1 MIDNYSVE
9 KRTLPLIPI
18 RGIGIFPDTVI
29 HFDIGREKS
38 INALE
43 EAMLEDSD
51 IFLTVQKEADID
63 SPKEDDFY
71 EVGVISKIKQMI
83 KMPGDNIR
91 VLVEGINRAKISS
104 INQEEPYFEV
114 NLDEYIYNYT
124 LNISD
129 KLEAMVRL
137 TLENFEEYSYVYT
150 KIAPDALLSLKEIKN
165 PDKLADVVASYIYLK
180 PEQKQSLL
188 ELFDPY
194 ERLETINAF
203 LTKEIKVLEI
213 ENEISELVKKQ
224 VSEFQ
229 KDYYLKEQL
238 RAIQKELG
246 EDESTEFEVDEY
258 LKKISAAHMPKE
270 VKEKAE
276 KEISKLLKISS
287 SSPDAGVIRTYVDWL
302 IDLPWDKKTKDN
314 TDLKKAREI
323 LSQDHYGL
331 EEVKDRILEY
341 LAVKN
346 INKNMKGPILC
357 FVGPPGVGK
366 TSIAKS
372 IARAMN
378 RKYVRISLGGV
389 RDEAEIR
396 GHRRT
401 YIGAIPGRII
411 SSIAKVKVN
420 NPVFL
425 LDEIDK
431 LSGDYKGDPAS
442 ALLEALD
449 PEQNNTFTDH
459 YIEAPFN
466 LENVMF
472 ITTANSTSTIPEPL
486 LDRMEVIEI
495 SGYTDNEKR
504 NIAEKYL
511 VKKQVNEHGLK
522 EEQIKISENAITE
535 IIERYTRESGVRNL
549 ERNIGTLVRKTAVQ
563 IVENNKKSVTINSSN
578 LKNYLGIPKY
588 DYDLAYEEDQIGVV
602 TGLAWTQVGGETLFI
617 EVNTMKGDGKL
628 QLTGQLGDVMKESAM
643 AALSYIKANAEKFN
657 IDYTLF
663 KETDIHIHVPEG
675 AIPKDGPSA
684 GITMATAVISALTKR
699 AVRKD
704 VAMTGEIT
712 ITGRVLPIG
721 GLKEKLLAAKRAGIK
736 KVVLSTKNK
745 PDVSKIDPK
754 IIRSIEIAYAD
765 RIEDVVK
772 HALRSEQWKV
782 WKDLNLWFKSW
793 INKRKAKLW

>member
-1 MIDNYSVE
+1 MIENYRIE
-9 KRTLPLIPI
+9 NRTLPLIPI
-18 RGIGIFPDTVI
+18 RGIGIFPNTVI

-43 EAMLEDSD
+43 EAMLDDSD
-51 IFLTVQKEADID
+51 IFLTVQKEADVD
-63 SPKEDDFY
+63 TPKEDDFY
-71 EVGVISKIKQMI
+71 EVGVICKIKQMI

-104 INQEEPYFEV
+104 ITQEEPYFEV
-114 NLDEYIYNYT
+114 VLEEYVYDYEIPF
-124 LNISD
+124 SD

-137 TLENFEEYSYVYT
+137 TLENFEEYSTIYA
-150 KIAPDALLSLKEIKN
+150 KIAPDAVISLKEIKN

-180 PEQKQSLL
+180 HEQKQSLL
-188 ELFDPY
+188 EIFDPF
-194 ERLETINAF
+194 ERLEAINAI
-203 LTKEIKVLEI
+203 LSKEIKVLEI
-213 ENEISELVKKQ
+213 ENELGEIVRKQ

-258 LKKISAAHMPKE
+258 MKKISAAKMPKE

-276 KEISKLLKISS
+276 KEINKLLKISP

-302 IDLPWDKKTKDN
+302 VDLPWDKKTKDN
-314 TDLKKAREI
+314 TDLKKARAI
-323 LSQDHYGL
+323 LSEDHYGL
-331 EEVKDRILEY
+331 EDVKERIIEY

-346 INKNMKGPILC
+346 INKDMKGPILC

-396 GHRRT
+396 GHRRI

-449 PEQNNTFTDH
+449 PEQNKTFTDH
-459 YIEAPFN
+459 YIEAPFS

-495 SGYTDNEKR
+495 SGYTDGEKR

-511 VKKQVNEHGLK
+511 VKKQIKEHGLK
-522 EEQIKISENAITE
+522 ENQVNISQNVVTE
-535 IIERYTRESGVRNL
+535 IIEKYTRESGVRNL
-549 ERNIGTLVRKTAVQ
+549 ERNIGTLVRKAAVQ
-563 IVENNKKSVTINSSN
+563 IVENKKKSVTINLNS
-578 LKNYLGIPKY
+578 LKGYLGIPKY
-588 DYDLAYEEDQIGVV
+588 DYDLAFEEDQVGVV
-602 TGLAWTQVGGETLFI
+602 TGLAWTRVGGGTLCI

-628 QLTGQLGDVMKESAM
+628 QLTGKLGDVMKESAM
-643 AALSYIKANAEKFN
+643 AALSYIKANADKFD
-657 IDYTLF
+657 IEYGKF

-684 GITMATAVISALTKR
+684 GITMATAILSAMTGR
-699 AVRKD
+699 PARKE

-736 KVVLSTKNK
+736 KVVLSTRNK

-772 HALRSEQWKV
+772 EAL
-782 WKDLNLWFKSW
+782 
-793 INKRKAKLW
+793 I

>member
-1 MIDNYSVE
+1 MIENYRIE
-9 KRTLPLIPI
+9 NRTLPLIPI
-18 RGIGIFPDTVI
+18 RGIGIFPNTVI

-51 IFLTVQKEADID
+51 IFLTVQKEADVD
-63 SPKEDDFY
+63 TPKEDDFY
-71 EVGVISKIKQMI
+71 EVGVICKIKQMI

-104 INQEEPYFEV
+104 ITQEEPYFEV
-114 NLDEYIYNYT
+114 VLEEYVYDYEIPF
-124 LNISD
+124 SD

-137 TLENFEEYSYVYT
+137 TLENFEEYSTIYA
-150 KIAPDALLSLKEIKN
+150 KIAPDAVMSLKEIKN

-180 PEQKQSLL
+180 HEQKQSLL
-188 ELFDPY
+188 ELFDPF
-194 ERLETINAF
+194 ERLEAINAI
-203 LTKEIKVLEI
+203 LSKEIKVLEI
-213 ENEISELVKKQ
+213 ENELGEIVRKQ

-258 LKKISAAHMPKE
+258 MKKISAAKMPKE

-276 KEISKLLKISS
+276 KEINKLLKISL

-302 IDLPWDKKTKDN
+302 VDLPWDKKTKDN
-314 TDLKKAREI
+314 TDLKKARAI
-323 LSQDHYGL
+323 LSEDHYGL
-331 EEVKDRILEY
+331 EDVKERIIEY

-346 INKNMKGPILC
+346 INKDMKGPILC

-449 PEQNNTFTDH
+449 PEQNKTFTDH
-459 YIEAPFN
+459 YIEAPFS

-495 SGYTDNEKR
+495 SGYTDGEKR

-511 VKKQVNEHGLK
+511 VKKQIKEHGLK
-522 EEQIKISENAITE
+522 ENQVNISQNVVTE
-535 IIERYTRESGVRNL
+535 IIEKYTRESGVRNL
-549 ERNIGTLVRKTAVQ
+549 ERNIGTLVRKAAVQ
-563 IVENNKKSVTINSSN
+563 IVENKKKSVTINLNS
-578 LKNYLGIPKY
+578 LKGYLGIPKY
-588 DYDLAYEEDQIGVV
+588 DYDLAFEEDQVGVV
-602 TGLAWTQVGGETLFI
+602 TGLAWTRVGGETLFI

-628 QLTGQLGDVMKESAM
+628 QLTGKLGDVMKESAM
-643 AALSYIKANAEKFN
+643 AALSYIKANADKFD
-657 IDYTLF
+657 IEYSKF

-684 GITMATAVISALTKR
+684 GITMATAILSAMTGR
-699 AVRKD
+699 PARKE

-736 KVVLSTKNK
+736 KVVLSTRNK

-772 HALRSEQWKV
+772 EAL
-782 WKDLNLWFKSW
+782 
-793 INKRKAKLW
+793 I

>member
-1 MIDNYSVE
+1 MIENYSVE
-9 KRTLPLIPI
+9 NKTLPLIPI

-38 INALE
+38 VNALE

-63 SPKEDDFY
+63 SPNEQDFY
-71 EVGVISKIKQMI
+71 EVGVICKIKQMI

-91 VLVEGINRAKISS
+91 VLVEGINRARISS
-104 INQEEPYFEV
+104 ITQQDPYFQVILE
-114 NLDEYIYNYT
+114 EYIYNYSLPLT
-124 LNISD
+124 D
-129 KLEAMVRL
+129 DLEAMVRL
-137 TLENFEEYSYVYT
+137 TLENFEEYSLIYT
-150 KIAPDALLSLKEIKN
+150 KIAPDALASLKDIKN

-180 PEQKQSLL
+180 QEQKQVLL
-188 ELFDPY
+188 ETFDPY
-194 ERLETINAF
+194 ERLEAINA
-203 LTKEIKVLEI
+203 LISKEIKVLEI
-213 ENEISELVKKQ
+213 ENEISEMVKKQ
-224 VSEFQ
+224 VGEFQ

-246 EDESTEFEVDEY
+246 EDEGAEFEVEEY
-258 LKKISAAHMPKE
+258 MNKISKSGMPKE

-276 KEISKLLKISS
+276 KEVKKLLKISS
-287 SSPDAGVIRTYVDWL
+287 SSPDAGVIRTYADWL
-302 IDLPWDKKTKDN
+302 IDLPWNKKTKDN
-314 TDLKKAREI
+314 TDLKKARAI
-323 LSQDHYGL
+323 LSEDHYGL
-331 EEVKDRILEY
+331 EDVKERILEY

-411 SSIAKVKVN
+411 SSIAKAKVN

-449 PEQNNTFTDH
+449 PEQNKTFTDH
-459 YIEAPFN
+459 YIEAPFS

-472 ITTANSTSTIPEPL
+472 ITTANTTSTIPEPL

-495 SGYTDNEKR
+495 SGYTDVEKR

-511 VKKQVNEHGLK
+511 IKKQISEHGLK
-522 EEQIKISENAITE
+522 EKQVKISENAVKE

-549 ERNIGTLVRKTAVQ
+549 ERNIGALVRKAAVQ
-563 IVENNKKSVTINSSN
+563 IVEKKKKSVVIDSRT

-588 DYDLAYEEDQIGVV
+588 DYEMAYEEDQVGVV
-602 TGLAWTQVGGETLFI
+602 TGLAWTRVGGETLFI
-617 EVNTMKGDGKL
+617 EVNTMKGEGKL
-628 QLTGQLGDVMKESAM
+628 QLTGKLGDVMKESAM
-643 AALSYIKANAEKFN
+643 AALSYIKANADKFG
-657 IDYTLF
+657 IDYTVF

-699 AVRKD
+699 TVRKD

-736 KVVLSTKNK
+736 KIVLSTRNK
-745 PDVSKIDPK
+745 PDVSKIDTK
-754 IIRSIEIAYAD
+754 ITRSLEIVYVD
-765 RIEDVVK
+765 RIEDVIR
-772 HALRSEQWKV
+772 HALRTE
-782 WKDLNLWFKSW
+782 
-793 INKRKAKLW
+793 

>member
-1 MIDNYSVE
+1 MIDNYSIE

-71 EVGVISKIKQMI
+71 EVGVICKIKQMI

-91 VLVEGINRAKISS
+91 VLVEGITRAKISS
-104 INQEEPYFEV
+104 IKQEDPYFEV
-114 NLDEYIYNYT
+114 NLDEYIYNDVMD
-124 LNISD
+124 LSD
-129 KLEAMVRL
+129 ELEAMVRL
-137 TLENFEEYSYVYT
+137 TLDNFEEYSYVYT
-150 KIAPDALLSLKEIKN
+150 KIAPDAIISLKEIKN
-165 PDKLADVVASYIYLK
+165 PDKLADVVSSYIYLK
-180 PEQKQSLL
+180 PEQKQNLL
-188 ELFDPY
+188 EIFDPY
-194 ERLETINAF
+194 ARLETINTF

-213 ENEISELVKKQ
+213 ENEISDIVKKQ

-258 LKKISAAHMPKE
+258 LKRISAAHMPKE
-270 VKEKAE
+270 VREKAE
-276 KEISKLLKISS
+276 KEINKLLKISS

-331 EEVKDRILEY
+331 EEVKERILEY

-431 LSGDYKGDPAS
+431 LAGDYKGDPAS

-486 LDRMEVIEI
+486 LDRMEVIEL

-511 VKKQVNEHGLK
+511 VIKQIKEHGLK
-522 EEQIKISENAITE
+522 ENQIKISENAITE

-549 ERNIGTLVRKTAVQ
+549 ERNIGKLVRKTAVQ
-563 IVENNKKSVTINSSN
+563 IVENNKKSISINSSN

-588 DYDLAYEEDQIGVV
+588 DYDLAYEEDQVGVV

-628 QLTGQLGDVMKESAM
+628 QLTGKLGDVMKESAM
-643 AALSYIKANAEKFN
+643 AAISYIKANAEKFN
-657 IDYTLF
+657 IDYNLF

-754 IIRSIEIAYAD
+754 IIRSIEIVFAD

-772 HALRSEQWKV
+772 HAIRGQ
-782 WKDLNLWFKSW
+782 
-793 INKRKAKLW
+793 

>member
-1 MIDNYSVE
+1 MIKNYKIE
-9 KRTLPLIPI
+9 RRNLPLIPI
-18 RGIGIFPDTVI
+18 RGIGIFPNTVI

-51 IFLTVQKEADID
+51 IFLTVQKVADME

-71 EVGVISKIKQMI
+71 EVGVICKIKQMI

-91 VLVEGINRAKISS
+91 VLVEGINRAKIVSVT
-104 INQEEPYFEV
+104 QDDPYFEV
-114 NLDEYIYNYT
+114 ALDEYIYDDSLPIDDN
-124 LNISD
+124 
-129 KLEAMVRL
+129 LEAMVRL
-137 TLENFEEYSYVYT
+137 TLNNFEEYALIYA
-150 KIAPDALLSLKEIKN
+150 KIAPDAVISLKEIKN

-180 PEQKQSLL
+180 TNQKQALL
-188 ELFDPY
+188 EIFDPY
-194 ERLETINAF
+194 KRLESINKMLA
-203 LTKEIKVLEI
+203 KEIKVLQI
-213 ENEISELVKKQ
+213 ENEINELVKKQ

-229 KDYYLKEQL
+229 KDYYLKEQM

-246 EDESTEFEVDEY
+246 EDEGTDYEVEEY
-258 LKKISAAHMPKE
+258 LQKISKANMPKD

-276 KEISKLLKISS
+276 KEINRLLKISP

-302 IDLPWDKKTKDN
+302 LDLPWNKKTKDN
-314 TDLKKAREI
+314 TDLSRARKI
-323 LSQDHYGL
+323 LAEDHYGL
-331 EEVKDRILEY
+331 EEVKERILEY

-346 INKNMKGPILC
+346 IKKDMKGPILC

-372 IARAMN
+372 IARAMD

-431 LSGDYKGDPAS
+431 LNSDFKGDPAS

-459 YIEAPFN
+459 YIEAPFS
-466 LENVMF
+466 LQNVMF
-472 ITTANSTSTIPEPL
+472 ITTANTTSTIPGPL

-495 SGYTDNEKR
+495 SGYTDIEKR

-511 VKKQVNEHGLK
+511 IKKQLSEHGLK
-522 EEQIKISENAITE
+522 ENQVKISTNAINE

-549 ERNIGTLVRKTAVQ
+549 ERNIGKLIRKAAVQ
-563 IVENNKKSVTINSSN
+563 IVEKNKSTVSINNLNIKK
-578 LKNYLGIPKY
+578 YLGIPKY
-588 DYDLAYEEDQIGVV
+588 DYDIAYEEDQVGVV
-602 TGLAWTQVGGETLFI
+602 TGLAWTQVGGETLFV

-643 AALSYIKANAEKFN
+643 AALSYIKANAENFD
-657 IDYTLF
+657 IDNKIF
-663 KETDIHIHVPEG
+663 KETDIHVHVPEG

-684 GITMATAVISALTKR
+684 GITMATAIISALTKKP
-699 AVRKD
+699 VRKD

-736 KVVLSTKNK
+736 KVLLCSKNK
-745 PDVSKIDPK
+745 ADVSKIDPK
-754 IIRSIEIAYAD
+754 IIRSMEIVYAD
-765 RIEDVVK
+765 KIDDVVK
-772 HALRSEQWKV
+772 EALR
-782 WKDLNLWFKSW
+782 
-793 INKRKAKLW
+793 

>member
-1 MIDNYSVE
+1 MIENYRIES
-9 KRTLPLIPI
+9 RTLPLIPI
-18 RGIGIFPDTVI
+18 RGIGIFPNTVI
-29 HFDIGREKS
+29 HFDIGRERS

-51 IFLTVQKEADID
+51 IFLTVQKEADVD
-63 SPKEDDFY
+63 TPKEDDFY
-71 EVGVISKIKQMI
+71 EVGVICKIKQMI

-91 VLVEGINRAKISS
+91 VLVEGINRAKIAS
-104 INQEEPYFEV
+104 ITQEEPYFEV
-114 NLDEYIYNYT
+114 VLEEYVYDYEVPF
-124 LNISD
+124 SD

-137 TLENFEEYSYVYT
+137 TLENFEEYSTIYA
-150 KIAPDALLSLKEIKN
+150 KIAPDAVMSLKEIKN

-180 PEQKQSLL
+180 HEQKQSLL
-188 ELFDPY
+188 EIFDPF
-194 ERLETINAF
+194 ERLEAINAI
-203 LTKEIKVLEI
+203 LSKEIKVLEI
-213 ENEISELVKKQ
+213 ENELGEIVRKQ

-258 LKKISAAHMPKE
+258 MKKISAAKMPKE

-276 KEISKLLKISS
+276 KEINKLLKISP

-314 TDLKKAREI
+314 TDLKKARAI
-323 LSQDHYGL
+323 LSEDHYGL
-331 EEVKDRILEY
+331 EDVKERIIEY

-346 INKNMKGPILC
+346 INKDMKGPILC

-449 PEQNNTFTDH
+449 PEQNKTFTDH
-459 YIEAPFN
+459 YIEAPFS

-495 SGYTDNEKR
+495 SGYTDGEKR

-511 VKKQVNEHGLK
+511 VKKQIKEHGLK
-522 EEQIKISENAITE
+522 ENQVNISQNVVTE
-535 IIERYTRESGVRNL
+535 IIEKYTRESGVRNL
-549 ERNIGTLVRKTAVQ
+549 ERNIGTLVRKAAVQ
-563 IVENNKKSVTINSSN
+563 IVENKKKSVTINLNS
-578 LKNYLGIPKY
+578 LKGYLGIPKY
-588 DYDLAYEEDQIGVV
+588 DYDLAFEEDQVGVV
-602 TGLAWTQVGGETLFI
+602 TGLAWTRVGGETLFI

-628 QLTGQLGDVMKESAM
+628 QLTGKLGDVMKESAM
-643 AALSYIKANAEKFN
+643 AALSYIKANADKFD
-657 IDYTLF
+657 IEYGKF
-663 KETDIHIHVPEG
+663 KDTDIHIHVPEG

-684 GITMATAVISALTKR
+684 GITMATAILSAMTGR
-699 AVRKD
+699 PARKE

-736 KVVLSTKNK
+736 KVVLSTRNK

-772 HALRSEQWKV
+772 EAL
-782 WKDLNLWFKSW
+782 
-793 INKRKAKLW
+793 I

>member
-1 MIDNYSVE
+1 MIENYKIE

-18 RGIGIFPDTVI
+18 RGIGIFPNTVI

-38 INALE
+38 VNALE

-51 IFLTVQKEADID
+51 IFLTIQKIADLD
-63 SPKEDDFY
+63 TPKEDDFY
-71 EVGVISKIKQMI
+71 DTGVICKIKQMI

-91 VLVEGINRAKISS
+91 VLVEGINRAKITS
-104 INQEEPYFEV
+104 IVKDDPYFEV
-114 NLDEYIYNYT
+114 MLDEYIYDYK
-124 LNISD
+124 LPLSD

-137 TLENFEEYSYVYT
+137 TLNNFEEYSSIYA
-150 KIAPDALLSLKEIKN
+150 KISTDAVISLKEIKN

-180 PEQKQSLL
+180 ADEKQSLL
-188 ELFDPY
+188 EIFDPY
-194 ERLETINAF
+194 ERLESINKMVA
-203 LTKEIKVLEI
+203 KEIKVLQI
-213 ENEISELVKKQ
+213 ENEINELVKKQ

-229 KDYYLKEQL
+229 KDYYLKEQM

-246 EDESTEFEVDEY
+246 EDEGMDFEVDEY
-258 LKKISAAHMPKE
+258 MQKISEAHMPKE

-276 KEISKLLKISS
+276 KEINKLLKISS

-302 IDLPWDKKTKDN
+302 LDLPWDKKTKDN

-323 LSQDHYGL
+323 LAEDHYGL
-331 EEVKDRILEY
+331 EEVKERILEY
-341 LAVKN
+341 LAVKH
-346 INKNMKGPILC
+346 INKNLKGPILC

-366 TSIAKS
+366 TSVAKS

-411 SSIAKVKVN
+411 SSITKTKVN

-431 LSGDYKGDPAS
+431 LNSDFKGDPAS

-459 YIEAPFN
+459 YIEAPFS

-472 ITTANSTSTIPEPL
+472 ITTANTTATIPDPL

-495 SGYTDNEKR
+495 SGYTEIEKLR
-504 NIAEKYL
+504 IAEKYL
-511 VKKQVNEHGLK
+511 VKKQLSEHGLK
-522 EEQIKISENAITE
+522 SSQVKISENAINE
-535 IIERYTRESGVRNL
+535 IIRKYTRESGVRNL
-549 ERNIGTLVRKTAVQ
+549 ERNIGKLIRKAAVL
-563 IVENNKKSVTINSSN
+563 IVEKKKKTVTINSQN
-578 LKNYLGIPKY
+578 IKKYLGVPKY
-588 DYDLAYEEDQIGVV
+588 DYDLAYEEDQVGVV
-602 TGLAWTQVGGETLFI
+602 TGLAWTQAGGEILFI
-617 EVNTMKGDGKL
+617 EVNTMKGEGKL

-657 IDYTLF
+657 IDNTIF
-663 KETDIHIHVPEG
+663 KETDIHVHVPEG

-684 GITMATAVISALTKR
+684 GITIATAIISALTKKP
-699 AVRKD
+699 VKKD

-721 GLKEKLLAAKRAGIK
+721 GVKEKLLAAKRAGIK
-736 KVVLSTKNK
+736 KVVLCTKNK

-754 IIRSIEIAYAD
+754 IIRTMEIVYTD
-765 RIEDVVK
+765 KIEDVIK
-772 HALRSEQWKV
+772 EA
-782 WKDLNLWFKSW
+782 
-793 INKRKAKLW
+793 I

>member
-1 MIDNYSVE
+1 MIENYSVE
-9 KRTLPLIPI
+9 NKTLPLIPI

-38 INALE
+38 VNALE

-63 SPKEDDFY
+63 SPNEQDFY
-71 EVGVISKIKQMI
+71 EVGVICKIKQMI

-91 VLVEGINRAKISS
+91 VLVEGINRARISS
-104 INQEEPYFEV
+104 ITQQDPYFEV
-114 NLDEYIYNYT
+114 ILEEYIYNYALPLT
-124 LNISD
+124 D
-129 KLEAMVRL
+129 DLEAMVRL
-137 TLENFEEYSYVYT
+137 TLENFEEYSLIYT
-150 KIAPDALLSLKEIKN
+150 KIAPDALASLKEIKN

-180 PEQKQSLL
+180 QEQKQVLL
-188 ELFDPY
+188 ETFDPY
-194 ERLETINAF
+194 ERLEAINA
-203 LTKEIKVLEI
+203 LISKEIKVLEI
-213 ENEISELVKKQ
+213 ENEISEMVKKQ
-224 VSEFQ
+224 VGEFQ

-246 EDESTEFEVDEY
+246 EDEGAEFEVEEY
-258 LKKISAAHMPKE
+258 MNKISKSGMPKE

-276 KEISKLLKISS
+276 KEVKKLLKISS
-287 SSPDAGVIRTYVDWL
+287 SSPDAGVIRTYADWL
-302 IDLPWDKKTKDN
+302 IDLPWNKKTKDN
-314 TDLKKAREI
+314 TDLKKARAI
-323 LSQDHYGL
+323 LSEDHYGL
-331 EEVKDRILEY
+331 EDVKERILEY

-449 PEQNNTFTDH
+449 PEQNKTFTDH
-459 YIEAPFN
+459 YIEAPFS

-472 ITTANSTSTIPEPL
+472 ITTANTTSTIPEPL

-495 SGYTDNEKR
+495 SGYTDVEKR

-511 VKKQVNEHGLK
+511 IKKQISEHGLK
-522 EEQIKISENAITE
+522 EKQVKISENAVKE

-549 ERNIGTLVRKTAVQ
+549 ERNIGALVRKAAVQ
-563 IVENNKKSVTINSSN
+563 IVEKKKKSVVIDSRT

-588 DYDLAYEEDQIGVV
+588 DYEMAYEEDQVGVV
-602 TGLAWTQVGGETLFI
+602 TGLAWTRVGGETLFI
-617 EVNTMKGDGKL
+617 EVNTMKGEGKL
-628 QLTGQLGDVMKESAM
+628 QLTGKLGDVMKESAM
-643 AALSYIKANAEKFN
+643 AALSYIKANADKFG
-657 IDYTLF
+657 IDYTVF

-699 AVRKD
+699 TVRKD

-736 KVVLSTKNK
+736 KVVLSTRNK
-745 PDVSKIDPK
+745 PDVSKIDAK
-754 IIRSIEIAYAD
+754 IIRTLEIVYVD
-765 RIEDVVK
+765 RIEDVIR
-772 HALRSEQWKV
+772 HALRTE
-782 WKDLNLWFKSW
+782 
-793 INKRKAKLW
+793 

>member
-1 MIDNYSVE
+1 MIENYNVE
-9 KRTLPLIPI
+9 KRILPLIPI

-51 IFLTVQKEADID
+51 IFLTVQKEASMD
-63 SPKEDDFY
+63 SPREDDFY
-71 EVGVISKIKQMI
+71 EVGVICRIKQMI

-91 VLVEGINRAKISS
+91 VLVEGISRAKIISLS
-104 INQEEPYFEV
+104 QAEPYFKV
-114 NLDEYIYNYT
+114 ILDEYVYD
-124 LNISD
+124 LDLPLSD
-129 KLEAMVRL
+129 KLEAVVRL
-137 TLENFEEYSYVYT
+137 TLDNFEEYSMIYA
-150 KIAPDALLSLKEIKN
+150 KISPDAITSLKEIKN
-165 PDKLADVVASYIYLK
+165 PDKLADLVASYIYLK
-180 PEQKQSLL
+180 SEQKQSLL
-188 ELFDPY
+188 ETFDPY
-194 ERLETINAF
+194 ERLESINEI
-203 LTKEIKVLEI
+203 LSREIKVLEI
-213 ENEISELVKKQ
+213 ENEIEDLVKKQ
-224 VSEFQ
+224 VNEFQ
-229 KDYYLKEQL
+229 RDYYLKEQL
-238 RAIQKELG
+238 RAIQRELG

-258 LKKISAAHMPKE
+258 MKKISEAKMPKE

-276 KEISKLLKISS
+276 KEVNKLLKISS
-287 SSPDAGVIRTYVDWL
+287 SSADAGVIRTYVDWL

-323 LSQDHYGL
+323 LSEDHYGL
-331 EEVKDRILEY
+331 EDVKERILEY

-346 INKNMKGPILC
+346 INKNMKGSILC

-366 TSIAKS
+366 TSVAKS

-411 SSIAKVKVN
+411 TSIAKAKVN

-431 LSGDYKGDPAS
+431 LSNDFRGDPAS

-449 PEQNNTFTDH
+449 PEQNKTFTDH
-459 YIEAPFN
+459 YIEAPFS

-472 ITTANSTSTIPEPL
+472 ITTANTTATIPEPL

-495 SGYTDNEKR
+495 SGYTDIEKK
-504 NIAEKYL
+504 NIAERYL
-511 VKKQVNEHGLK
+511 IKKQIKEHGLK
-522 EEQIKISENAITE
+522 EKQVSISQNAVTE
-535 IIERYTRESGVRNL
+535 IIERYTRESGVRSL
-549 ERNIGTLVRKTAVQ
+549 ERSIATLMRKTAVQ
-563 IVENNKKSVTINSSN
+563 IVENNKNSVVINSGN
-578 LKNYLGIPKY
+578 LKNYLGVPKY
-588 DYDLAYEEDQIGVV
+588 DYDVVYEEDQIGVV
-602 TGLAWTQVGGETLFI
+602 TGLAWTRVGGETLFV
-617 EVNTMKGDGKL
+617 EVNIMKGTGKL

-643 AALSYIKANAEKFN
+643 AALSYIKANADKFD
-657 IDYTLF
+657 IDYSVF

-684 GITMATAVISALTKR
+684 GITMATAVISAITKR
-699 AVRKD
+699 PVRKD

-745 PDVSKIDPK
+745 PDVSKIDSK
-754 IIRSIEIAYAD
+754 IIRPMEIVYAD

-772 HALRSEQWKV
+772 HALM
-782 WKDLNLWFKSW
+782 
-793 INKRKAKLW
+793 

>member
-1 MIDNYSVE
+1 MINNYNIE
-9 KRTLPLIPI
+9 RRNLPLIPI
-18 RGIGIFPDTVI
+18 RGIGIFPNTVI

-51 IFLTVQKEADID
+51 IFLTVQKVADLE

-71 EVGVISKIKQMI
+71 EVGVICKIKQMI

-104 INQEEPYFEV
+104 ITQNDPYFEV
-114 NLDEYIYNYT
+114 VLDEYVYDDN
-124 LNISD
+124 LPADD

-137 TLENFEEYSYVYT
+137 TLNNFEEYSSIYA
-150 KIAPDALLSLKEIKN
+150 KIAPDAVISLKEIKN

-180 PEQKQSLL
+180 IDQKQALL
-188 ELFDPY
+188 EIFDPY
-194 ERLETINAF
+194 ERLESINKMLA
-203 LTKEIKVLEI
+203 KEIKVLQI

-224 VSEFQ
+224 VNEFQ
-229 KDYYLKEQL
+229 KDYYLKEQM

-246 EDESTEFEVDEY
+246 EDEGTDYEVDEY
-258 LKKISAAHMPKE
+258 LRKIDEAKMPKE

-276 KEISKLLKISS
+276 KEINKLLKISP

-302 IDLPWDKKTKDN
+302 IDLPWNKKSKDN
-314 TDLKKAREI
+314 TDLKKARTI
-323 LSQDHYGL
+323 LSEDHYGL
-331 EEVKDRILEY
+331 EEVKERILEY
-341 LAVKN
+341 LAVKH
-346 INKNMKGPILC
+346 IKKDMKGPILC

-411 SSIAKVKVN
+411 SSIAKSKVN

-431 LSGDYKGDPAS
+431 LNSDFKGDPAS

-449 PEQNNTFTDH
+449 PEQNSTFTDH
-459 YIEAPFN
+459 YIEAPFS

-472 ITTANSTSTIPEPL
+472 ITTANTTSTIPGPL

-495 SGYTDNEKR
+495 SGYTDVEKK

-511 VKKQVNEHGLK
+511 IKKQLNEHGLK
-522 EEQIKISENAITE
+522 EKQVKISENAINE
-535 IIERYTRESGVRNL
+535 IIERYTRESGVRSL
-549 ERNIGTLVRKTAVQ
+549 ERNIGKLVRKAAVQ
-563 IVENNKKSVTINSSN
+563 IVEKNKKSVTINNSN
-578 LKNYLGIPKY
+578 IKKYLGIPKY
-588 DYDLAYEEDQIGVV
+588 DYDSVYEADQVGVV
-602 TGLAWTQVGGETLFI
+602 TGLAWTQVGGETLFV

-643 AALSYIKANAEKFN
+643 AALSYIKANAENFN
-657 IDYTLF
+657 IDYKIF
-663 KETDIHIHVPEG
+663 KETDIHVHVPEG

-684 GITMATAVISALTKR
+684 GITMATAIISALTKQP
-699 AVRKD
+699 VRKD

-721 GLKEKLLAAKRAGIK
+721 GLKEKMLAAKRAGIK
-736 KVVLSTKNK
+736 KIVLCSKNK
-745 PDVSKIDPK
+745 ADVSKIDPK
-754 IIRSIEIAYAD
+754 IIRSMEIVYAD
-765 RIEDVVK
+765 KIDDVVK
-772 HALRSEQWKV
+772 EALR
-782 WKDLNLWFKSW
+782 
-793 INKRKAKLW
+793 

>member
-1 MIDNYSVE
+1 MIKNYNTE
-9 KRTLPLIPI
+9 KRRLPLIPI
-18 RGIGIFPDTVI
+18 RGIGIFPNTVI

-51 IFLTVQKEADID
+51 IFLTVQKVADLE

-71 EVGVISKIKQMI
+71 EVGVICKIKQMI

-91 VLVEGINRAKISS
+91 VLVEGINRAKIAS
-104 INQEEPYFEV
+104 ISQEAPYFEV
-114 NLDEYIYNYT
+114 DLDEYIYDDS
-124 LNISD
+124 LPMDD

-137 TLENFEEYSYVYT
+137 TLNNFEEYALIYA
-150 KIAPDALLSLKEIKN
+150 KIAPDALISLKEIKN

-180 PEQKQSLL
+180 TNQKQVLL
-188 ELFDPY
+188 EIFDPY
-194 ERLETINAF
+194 KRLESINKLLA
-203 LTKEIKVLEI
+203 KEIKVLQI

-229 KDYYLKEQL
+229 KDYYLKEQM

-246 EDESTEFEVDEY
+246 EDEGTDYEVEEY
-258 LKKISAAHMPKE
+258 LEKVSKAHMPKD

-276 KEISKLLKISS
+276 KEINRLLKISP
-287 SSPDAGVIRTYVDWL
+287 SSPDTGVIRTYVDWL
-302 IDLPWDKKTKDN
+302 LDLPWNKKTKDN
-314 TDLKKAREI
+314 MDLGKARAI
-323 LSQDHYGL
+323 LAEDHYGL
-331 EEVKDRILEY
+331 EEVKERILEY
-341 LAVKN
+341 LAVKQ
-346 INKNMKGPILC
+346 IKKDMKGPILC

-372 IARAMN
+372 IARAMD
-378 RKYVRISLGGV
+378 RKYVRISLGGI

-431 LSGDYKGDPAS
+431 LNSDFKGDPAS

-459 YIEAPFN
+459 YIEAPFS
-466 LENVMF
+466 LQNVMF
-472 ITTANSTSTIPEPL
+472 ITTANTTVTIPGPL

-495 SGYTDNEKR
+495 SGYTDVEKR

-511 VKKQVNEHGLK
+511 IKKQLSEHGLN
-522 EEQIKISENAITE
+522 EGQVNISTNAINE
-535 IIERYTRESGVRNL
+535 IIERYTRESGVRSL
-549 ERNIGTLVRKTAVQ
+549 ERNIGKLVRKAAVQ
-563 IVENNKKSVTINSSN
+563 IVEKNRKSISINNLNIKK
-578 LKNYLGIPKY
+578 YLGIPKY
-588 DYDLAYEEDQIGVV
+588 DYDIAYEEDQVGVV
-602 TGLAWTQVGGETLFI
+602 TGLAWTQVGGETLFV

-643 AALSYIKANAEKFN
+643 AALSYIKANAENFN
-657 IDYTLF
+657 IDYQIF
-663 KETDIHIHVPEG
+663 KETDIHVHVPEG

-684 GITMATAVISALTKR
+684 GITMATAIISALTKKP
-699 AVRKD
+699 VRKD

-736 KVVLSTKNK
+736 KVVICSKNK
-745 PDVSKIDPK
+745 ADVSKIDPK
-754 IIRSIEIAYAD
+754 IIRSMEIVYAD
-765 RIEDVVK
+765 KIDDVVK
-772 HALRSEQWKV
+772 EAVR
-782 WKDLNLWFKSW
+782 
-793 INKRKAKLW
+793 

>member
-1 MIDNYSVE
+1 MIENYSIE
-9 KRTLPLIPI
+9 NKKLPLIPI
-18 RGIGIFPDTVI
+18 RGIGIFPDTMM

-51 IFLTVQKEADID
+51 IFLTIQKEADID
-63 SPKEDDFY
+63 SPKEDDFF
-71 EVGVISKIKQMI
+71 EVGVICKIKQMI
-83 KMPGDNIR
+83 KLPGDNIR
-91 VLVEGINRAKISS
+91 VLVEGVNRAKIVS
-104 INQEEPYFEV
+104 IVQTEPYFEV
-114 NLDEYIYNYT
+114 MLDEYVYNNDA
-124 LNISD
+124 LIND
-129 KLEAMVRL
+129 ELEAMIRL
-137 TLENFEEYSYVYT
+137 TLENFEEYSLIYT
-150 KIAPDALLSLKEIKN
+150 KIAPDALISLKEIKN
-165 PDKLADVVASYIYLK
+165 PDKFADVVASYIYLK
-180 PEQKQSLL
+180 HEQKQALL
-188 ELFDPY
+188 EIFGPY
-194 ERLETINAF
+194 ERLESINTY
-203 LTKEIKVLEI
+203 LSKEIKVLEI
-213 ENEISELVKKQ
+213 ENEISELVRKQ

-246 EDESTEFEVDEY
+246 EDEGIELEVDEY
-258 LKKISAAHMPKE
+258 LDKIKKANMPKE

-276 KEISKLLKISS
+276 KEINKLLKISS

-302 IDLPWDKKTKDN
+302 IDLPWNKKTKDN
-314 TDLKKAREI
+314 TDLKKVRNV
-323 LSQDHYGL
+323 LSEDHYGL
-331 EEVKDRILEY
+331 EDIKERILEY
-341 LAVKN
+341 LAVKA
-346 INKNMKGPILC
+346 INKDMKGPILC

-366 TSIAKS
+366 TSVAKS

-378 RKYVRISLGGV
+378 RKYVRMSLGGV

-411 SSIAKVKVN
+411 SLIAKAKAN

-431 LSGDYKGDPAS
+431 LASDYKGDPAS

-449 PEQNNTFTDH
+449 PEQNKTFTDH
-459 YIEAPFN
+459 YIEAPFS

-472 ITTANSTSTIPEPL
+472 ITTANTTSTIPGPL

-495 SGYTDNEKR
+495 SGYTDMEKI

-511 VKKQVNEHGLK
+511 IKKQIKEHGLK
-522 EEQIKISENAITE
+522 ETQVSISQNAITE

-549 ERNIGTLVRKTAVQ
+549 ERSIGSLIRKAAVQ
-563 IVENNKKSVTINSSN
+563 IVENKKKTVTINNGN
-578 LKNYLGIPKY
+578 LKKYLGIPKY
-588 DYDLAYEEDQIGVV
+588 DYDLAYEEDQVGVV
-602 TGLAWTQVGGETLFI
+602 TGLAWTKVGGETLFI

-628 QLTGQLGDVMKESAM
+628 QLTGKLGDVMKESAM
-643 AALSYIKANAEKFN
+643 AAISYIKANADKFE
-657 IDYTLF
+657 IDYSKF

-684 GITMATAVISALTKR
+684 GITMATAVISALTDVP
-699 AVRKD
+699 VRKD

-736 KVVLSTKNK
+736 RVVLSTKNK
-745 PDVSKIDPK
+745 PDVSKIDSK
-754 IIRSIEIAYAD
+754 IIRSMEIVYAD
-765 RIEDVVK
+765 KIEDVVK
-772 HALRSEQWKV
+772 YALADR
-782 WKDLNLWFKSW
+782 
-793 INKRKAKLW
+793 

>member
-1 MIDNYSVE
+1 MIENYSIE
-9 KRTLPLIPI
+9 NKTLPLIPI

-71 EVGVISKIKQMI
+71 EVGVICKIKQMI

-91 VLVEGINRAKISS
+91 VLVEGITRAKIVS
-104 INQEEPYFEV
+104 IIKENPFFEV
-114 NLDEYIYNYT
+114 ELEEYIYNCEFP
-124 LNISD
+124 LD
-129 KLEAMVRL
+129 DRLEAMIRL
-137 TLENFEEYSYVYT
+137 TFENFEEYSLIYA
-150 KIAPDALLSLKEIKN
+150 KIAPDAVTLLKEIKN
-165 PDKLADVVASYIYLK
+165 PDKLADVVSSYIYLK
-180 PEQKQSLL
+180 SEQKQSLL
-188 ELFDPY
+188 EIFDPY
-194 ERLETINAF
+194 KRLESINSF
-203 LTKEIKVLEI
+203 LAKEIKVLQI

-224 VSEFQ
+224 ISEFQ
-229 KDYYLKEQL
+229 KDYYLKEQM

-246 EDESTEFEVDEY
+246 EEESTEFEIDEY
-258 LKKISAAHMPKE
+258 LRKIDEVNMPKE

-276 KEISKLLKISS
+276 KEINKLLKISS
-287 SSPDAGVIRTYVDWL
+287 ASPDAGVIRTYVDWL

-314 TDLKKAREI
+314 TDLKKARLI

-331 EEVKDRILEY
+331 EEVKERILEY
-341 LAVKN
+341 LAVKH

-378 RKYVRISLGGV
+378 RQYVRISLGGV

-431 LSGDYKGDPAS
+431 LSSDFKGDPAS

-459 YIEAPFN
+459 YIEAPFS

-472 ITTANSTSTIPEPL
+472 ITTANTTSTIPEPL

-495 SGYTDNEKR
+495 SGYTDIEKR

-511 VKKQVNEHGLK
+511 VKKQIAEHGLK
-522 EEQIKISENAITE
+522 EKQVKISDNTIKE
-535 IIERYTRESGVRNL
+535 IIERYTRESGVRSL
-549 ERNIGTLVRKTAVQ
+549 ERNIGKLVRKAAVQ
-563 IVENNKKSVTINSSN
+563 IVENKKKTVVINN
-578 LKNYLGIPKY
+578 NNIKNYLGIPKY

-657 IDYTLF
+657 IDYNIF
-663 KETDIHIHVPEG
+663 KETDIHVHVPEG

-684 GITMATAVISALTKR
+684 GITMATAIISALTKR
-699 AVRKD
+699 PVRKD

-736 KVVLSTKNK
+736 KIVLSSKNR
-745 PDVSKIDPK
+745 PDVSKIDSK
-754 IIRSIEIAYAD
+754 IIRLMEIVYAD

-772 HALRSEQWKV
+772 EATRTTEEQ
-782 WKDLNLWFKSW
+782 
-793 INKRKAKLW
+793 

>member
-1 MIDNYSVE
+1 MINNYNTE
-9 KRTLPLIPI
+9 RRNLPLIPI
-18 RGIGIFPDTVI
+18 RGIGIFPNTVI

-51 IFLTVQKEADID
+51 IFLTVQKVADLE

-71 EVGVISKIKQMI
+71 EVGVICKIKQMI

-91 VLVEGINRAKISS
+91 VLVEGINRAKIAS
-104 INQEEPYFEV
+104 ISQDDPYFEV
-114 NLDEYIYNYT
+114 ALEEYIYDDS
-124 LNISD
+124 LPMDD

-137 TLENFEEYSYVYT
+137 TLNNFEEYALIYA
-150 KIAPDALLSLKEIKN
+150 KIAPDAVISLKEIKN

-180 PEQKQSLL
+180 TNQKQALL
-188 ELFDPY
+188 EIFDPY
-194 ERLETINAF
+194 KRLESINKLLA
-203 LTKEIKVLEI
+203 KEIKVLQI

-229 KDYYLKEQL
+229 KDYYLKEQM

-246 EDESTEFEVDEY
+246 EDEGTDYEVEEY
-258 LKKISAAHMPKE
+258 LQKISKAHMPKE

-276 KEISKLLKISS
+276 KEINRLLKISP

-302 IDLPWDKKTKDN
+302 LELPWNKKTKDN
-314 TDLKKAREI
+314 TDLKKARRI
-323 LSQDHYGL
+323 LAEDHYGL
-331 EEVKDRILEY
+331 EEVKERILEY
-341 LAVKN
+341 LAVKH
-346 INKNMKGPILC
+346 IKKDMKGPILC

-372 IARAMN
+372 IARAMD

-431 LSGDYKGDPAS
+431 LNSDFKGDPAS

-459 YIEAPFN
+459 YIEAPFS
-466 LENVMF
+466 LQNVMF
-472 ITTANSTSTIPEPL
+472 ITTANTTATIPGPL

-495 SGYTDNEKR
+495 SGYTDVEKR

-511 VKKQVNEHGLK
+511 IKKQLSEHGLK
-522 EEQIKISENAITE
+522 ENQVNISTNAINE

-549 ERNIGTLVRKTAVQ
+549 ERNIGKLIRKAAVQ
-563 IVENNKKSVTINSSN
+563 IVEKNKKSVSINN
-578 LKNYLGIPKY
+578 LNIKKYLGIPKY
-588 DYDLAYEEDQIGVV
+588 DYEVAYEEDQVGVV
-602 TGLAWTQVGGETLFI
+602 TGLAWTNVGGETLFV

-643 AALSYIKANAEKFN
+643 AALSYIKANAVNFN
-657 IDYTLF
+657 IDYQIF
-663 KETDIHIHVPEG
+663 KETDIHVHVPEG

-684 GITMATAVISALTKR
+684 GITMATAIISALTKKP
-699 AVRKD
+699 VRKD

-736 KVVLSTKNK
+736 KVVLCSKNK
-745 PDVSKIDPK
+745 ADVSKIDPK
-754 IIRSIEIAYAD
+754 IIRSMEIVYAD
-765 RIEDVVK
+765 KIDDVVRE
-772 HALRSEQWKV
+772 ALR
-782 WKDLNLWFKSW
+782 DY
-793 INKRKAKLW
+793 I

>member
-1 MIDNYSVE
+1 MIENYSVE

-29 HFDIGREKS
+29 HFDIGRERS

-63 SPKEDDFY
+63 TPKEDDFY
-71 EVGVISKIKQMI
+71 EVGVICKIKQMI

-104 INQEEPYFEV
+104 ITMEDPYFEV
-114 NLDEYIYNYT
+114 ALDEYIYNY
-124 LNISD
+124 SMD
-129 KLEAMVRL
+129 AGDRLEAMVRL
-137 TLENFEEYSYVYT
+137 TMENFEEYSYVYT
-150 KIAPDALLSLKEIKN
+150 KIAPDALVSLKEIKN
-165 PDKLADVVASYIYLK
+165 PDKLADIVASYIYLK

-188 ELFDPY
+188 EIFDPY
-194 ERLETINAF
+194 ERLEAINEF

-258 LKKISAAHMPKE
+258 LKKISAARMPKE

-276 KEISKLLKISS
+276 KEINKLLKISS

-331 EEVKDRILEY
+331 EEVKERILEY

-366 TSIAKS
+366 TSVAKS

-431 LSGDYKGDPAS
+431 LASDYKGDPAS

-511 VKKQVNEHGLK
+511 ITKQVKEHGLK
-522 EEQIKISENAITE
+522 NNQIKISDNAITE
-535 IIERYTRESGVRNL
+535 IIEHYTRESGVRNL
-549 ERNIGTLVRKTAVQ
+549 ERNIGALVRKSAVQ
-563 IVENNKKSVTINSSN
+563 IVEKNKKSVTINSSN
-578 LKNYLGIPKY
+578 IKNYLGIPKY

-602 TGLAWTQVGGETLFI
+602 TGLAWTKVGGETLFI
-617 EVNTMKGDGKL
+617 EVNTMKGEGKL

-684 GITMATAVISALTKR
+684 GITMATAVVSALTKKS
-699 AVRKD
+699 VRKD

-772 HALRSEQWKV
+772 HAIRNEQ
-782 WKDLNLWFKSW
+782 
-793 INKRKAKLW
+793 

>member
-1 MIDNYSVE
+1 MIENYSVE
-9 KRTLPLIPI
+9 NRTLPLIPI

-51 IFLTVQKEADID
+51 IFLTVQKEADKD
-63 SPKEDDFY
+63 NPKEEDFY
-71 EVGVISKIKQMI
+71 EVGVICKIKQMI

-104 INQEEPYFEV
+104 ITQEEPYFEV
-114 NLDEYIYNYT
+114 ELEEYIYNYN
-124 LNISD
+124 LPLDD

-137 TLENFEEYSYVYT
+137 TLENFEEYSLIYA
-150 KIAPDALLSLKEIKN
+150 KIAPDAVISLKEIKS

-180 PEQKQSLL
+180 PEQKQNLL
-188 ELFDPY
+188 EIFEPY
-194 ERLETINAF
+194 ERLEAINEI

-213 ENEISELVKKQ
+213 ENEISEMVKKQ

-258 LKKISAAHMPKE
+258 LEKISALHMPKE

-276 KEISKLLKISS
+276 KEVKKLLKISS

-314 TDLKKAREI
+314 TDLKKARKV
-323 LSQDHYGL
+323 LSEDHYGL
-331 EEVKDRILEY
+331 EDVKERILEY

-411 SSIAKVKVN
+411 SSIAKIKVN

-449 PEQNNTFTDH
+449 PEQNKTFTDH
-459 YIEAPFN
+459 YIEAPFS

-495 SGYTDNEKR
+495 SGYTDIEKKQ
-504 NIAEKYL
+504 IAEKYL
-511 VKKQVNEHGLK
+511 IKKQIAEHGLK
-522 EEQIKISENAITE
+522 ENQVKISENAITE

-549 ERNIGTLVRKTAVQ
+549 ERNIGTLVRKAAVQ
-563 IVENNKKSVTINSSN
+563 IVEKKKKSVTINSN
-578 LKNYLGIPKY
+578 NIINYLGIPKY
-588 DYDLAYEEDQIGVV
+588 DYDLAYEEDQVGVV

-628 QLTGQLGDVMKESAM
+628 QLTGKLGDVMKESAM
-643 AALSYIKANAEKFN
+643 AALSYIKANAEKFD
-657 IDYTLF
+657 IEYTVF

-699 AVRKD
+699 PVRND

-736 KVVLSTKNK
+736 KVILSTKNK

-754 IIRSIEIAYAD
+754 IIRTLEIVYAD

-772 HALRSEQWKV
+772 HAIRSE
-782 WKDLNLWFKSW
+782 L
-793 INKRKAKLW
+793 

>member
-1 MIDNYSVE
+1 MIKNYNTE
-9 KRTLPLIPI
+9 RRNLPLIPI
-18 RGIGIFPDTVI
+18 RGIGIFPNTVI

-51 IFLTVQKEADID
+51 IFLTVQKVADLE

-71 EVGVISKIKQMI
+71 EVGVICKIKQMI

-91 VLVEGINRAKISS
+91 VLVEGIDRAKIVS
-104 INQEEPYFEV
+104 ITQEEPYFEV
-114 NLDEYIYNYT
+114 ILDEYIYDDNT
-124 LNISD
+124 PSDD

-137 TLENFEEYSYVYT
+137 TLNNFEEYALIYA
-150 KIAPDALLSLKEIKN
+150 KIAPDAVISLKEIKN

-180 PEQKQSLL
+180 IEQKQALL
-188 ELFDPY
+188 EIFNPY
-194 ERLETINAF
+194 ERLEAINKLLA
-203 LTKEIKVLEI
+203 KEIKVLEI
-213 ENEISELVKKQ
+213 ENEINELVRKQ
-224 VSEFQ
+224 VGEFQ
-229 KDYYLKEQL
+229 KDYYLKEQM

-246 EDESTEFEVDEY
+246 EDDTDFEVDEY
-258 LKKISAAHMPKE
+258 LQKIAKANMPNE

-276 KEISKLLKISS
+276 KEINKLLKISP

-302 IDLPWDKKTKDN
+302 LDLPWNKKTKDN
-314 TDLKKAREI
+314 TDLKKARKI
-323 LSQDHYGL
+323 LSEDHYGL
-331 EEVKDRILEY
+331 EEVKERILEY
-341 LAVKN
+341 LAVKH
-346 INKNMKGPILC
+346 IKKDMKGPILC

-411 SSIAKVKVN
+411 SSIAKAKVN

-431 LSGDYKGDPAS
+431 LNSDFKGDPAS

-449 PEQNNTFTDH
+449 PEQNSTFADH
-459 YIEAPFN
+459 YIEAPFS

-472 ITTANSTSTIPEPL
+472 ITTANTTATIPGPL

-495 SGYTDNEKR
+495 SGYTDVEKR

-511 VKKQVNEHGLK
+511 IKKQLAEHGLK
-522 EEQIKISENAITE
+522 EKQVNISENSINE
-535 IIERYTRESGVRNL
+535 IIGKYTRESGVRSL
-549 ERNIGTLVRKTAVQ
+549 ERNIGKLIRKAAVQ
-563 IVENNKKSVTINSSN
+563 IVEKNKKSVNINNSN
-578 LKNYLGIPKY
+578 IRKYLGIPKY
-588 DYDLAYEEDQIGVV
+588 DYDTAYEEDQIGVV
-602 TGLAWTQVGGETLFI
+602 TGLAWTQVGGETLFV
-617 EVNTMKGDGKL
+617 EVNTMKGEGKL
-628 QLTGQLGDVMKESAM
+628 QLTGQLGNVMKESAM
-643 AALSYIKANAEKFN
+643 AALSYIKANADNFD
-657 IDYTLF
+657 IDYQIF
-663 KETDIHIHVPEG
+663 KETDIHVHVPEG

-684 GITMATAVISALTKR
+684 GITMATAIISALTKKP
-699 AVRKD
+699 VRKD

-736 KVVLSTKNK
+736 KVVLCYRNK
-745 PDVSKIDPK
+745 ADVSKIDSK
-754 IIRSIEIAYAD
+754 IIRSMEIVYAD
-765 RIEDVVK
+765 KIDDVVK
-772 HALRSEQWKV
+772 EALRK
-782 WKDLNLWFKSW
+782 
-793 INKRKAKLW
+793 

>member
-1 MIDNYSVE
+1 MINNYKIE
-9 KRTLPLIPI
+9 RRILPLIPI
-18 RGIGIFPDTVI
+18 RGIGIFPNTVI

-51 IFLTVQKEADID
+51 IFLTVQKVADLE

-71 EVGVISKIKQMI
+71 EVGVICKIKQMI

-91 VLVEGINRAKISS
+91 VLVEGINRAKIVSVT
-104 INQEEPYFEV
+104 QDDPYFEV
-114 NLDEYIYNYT
+114 VLDEYIYDDSLTMDDN
-124 LNISD
+124 
-129 KLEAMVRL
+129 LEAMVRL
-137 TLENFEEYSYVYT
+137 TLNNFEEYALIYA
-150 KIAPDALLSLKEIKN
+150 KIAPDAVISLKEIKN

-180 PEQKQSLL
+180 TIQKQSLL
-188 ELFDPY
+188 EIFDPY
-194 ERLETINAF
+194 KRLESINKLLA
-203 LTKEIKVLEI
+203 KEIKVLQI
-213 ENEISELVKKQ
+213 ENEINELVKKQ

-229 KDYYLKEQL
+229 KDYYLKEQM

-246 EDESTEFEVDEY
+246 EDEGTDYEVEEY
-258 LKKISAAHMPKE
+258 LQKISKANMPKD

-276 KEISKLLKISS
+276 KEINRLLKISP

-302 IDLPWDKKTKDN
+302 LDLPWNKKTKDN
-314 TDLKKAREI
+314 TDLSKARKI
-323 LSQDHYGL
+323 LAEDHYGL
-331 EEVKDRILEY
+331 EEVKERILEY

-346 INKNMKGPILC
+346 IKKDMKGPILC

-372 IARAMN
+372 IARAMD

-401 YIGAIPGRII
+401 YVGAIPGRII

-431 LSGDYKGDPAS
+431 LNSDFKGDPAS

-449 PEQNNTFTDH
+449 PEQNSTFTDH
-459 YIEAPFN
+459 YIEAPFS
-466 LENVMF
+466 LQNVMF
-472 ITTANSTSTIPEPL
+472 ITTANTTATIPGPL

-495 SGYTDNEKR
+495 SGYTDIEKR

-511 VKKQVNEHGLK
+511 IKKQLSEHGLK
-522 EEQIKISENAITE
+522 ENRVKISTNAINE

-549 ERNIGTLVRKTAVQ
+549 ERNIGKLIRKAAVQ
-563 IVENNKKSVTINSSN
+563 IVEKNKSSVSINNLNIKK
-578 LKNYLGIPKY
+578 YLGIPKY
-588 DYDLAYEEDQIGVV
+588 DYDIAYEEDQVGVV
-602 TGLAWTQVGGETLFI
+602 TGLAWTQVGGETLFV

-643 AALSYIKANAEKFN
+643 AALSYIKANAENFD
-657 IDYTLF
+657 IDNKIF
-663 KETDIHIHVPEG
+663 KETDIHVHVPEG

-684 GITMATAVISALTKR
+684 GITMATAIISALTKK

-712 ITGRVLPIG
+712 ITGRVLPVG

-736 KVVLSTKNK
+736 KVVLCSKNK
-745 PDVSKIDPK
+745 ADVSKIDPK
-754 IIRSIEIAYAD
+754 IIRSMEIVYAD
-765 RIEDVVK
+765 KIDDVVK
-772 HALRSEQWKV
+772 EAIQGMGTHL
-782 WKDLNLWFKSW
+782 
-793 INKRKAKLW
+793 

>member
-1 MIDNYSVE
+1 MIENYSTE
-9 KRTLPLIPI
+9 NRNLPLIPI

-71 EVGVISKIKQMI
+71 EVGVICKIKQMI

-91 VLVEGINRAKISS
+91 VLVEGIRRAKIVS
-104 INQEEPYFEV
+104 ITQEEPYFEV
-114 NLDEYIYNYT
+114 VLDEYIYNFE
-124 LNISD
+124 LPLDDSM
-129 KLEAMVRL
+129 EAMVRL
-137 TLENFEEYSYVYT
+137 TMDNFEEYSSVYP
-150 KIAPDALLSLKEIKN
+150 KISPDAAITLKEIKN
-165 PDKLADVVASYIYLK
+165 PDKLADVVSSYIYLK

-188 ELFDPY
+188 EVFDPY
-194 ERLETINAF
+194 KRLEAINSILA
-203 LTKEIKVLEI
+203 KEIKVLQI
-213 ENEISELVKKQ
+213 ESEISEVVKKQ

-229 KDYYLKEQL
+229 RDYYLKEQL

-246 EDESTEFEVDEY
+246 EDESVEFEVDEY
-258 LKKISAAHMPKE
+258 LKKIEEARMPKE

-276 KEISKLLKISS
+276 KEVGKLLKISS

-302 IDLPWDKKTKDN
+302 IDMPWDKKTKDN
-314 TDLKKAREI
+314 TDLKKARAI
-323 LSQDHYGL
+323 LTEDHYGL
-331 EEVKDRILEY
+331 EEVKERILEY
-341 LAVKN
+341 LAVKL

-411 SSIAKVKVN
+411 SSIAKAKVN

-431 LSGDYKGDPAS
+431 LSSDFKGDPAS

-449 PEQNNTFTDH
+449 PEQHSTFTDH
-459 YIEAPFN
+459 YIEAPFS

-495 SGYTDNEKR
+495 SGYTDVEKR
-504 NIAEKYL
+504 NIAMKYL
-511 VKKQVNEHGLK
+511 VKKQVSEHGLK
-522 EEQIKISENAITE
+522 DKQVKISENAIDE

-549 ERNIGTLVRKTAVQ
+549 ERNIGKLVRKSAVQ
-563 IVENNKKSVTINSSN
+563 IAEKKKKTVTINSLN

-588 DYDLAYEEDQIGVV
+588 DYDLAYENDQVGVV

-657 IDYTLF
+657 IDYTIF
-663 KETDIHIHVPEG
+663 KETDIHVHVPEG

-684 GITMATAVISALTKR
+684 GITMATALISALTKKP
-699 AVRKD
+699 VRKD

-736 KVVLSTKNK
+736 KVVICSKNK
-745 PDVSKIDPK
+745 ADVSKIDNK
-754 IIRSIEIAYAD
+754 ILRSMEIVYAD

-772 HALRSEQWKV
+772 EALR
-782 WKDLNLWFKSW
+782 
-793 INKRKAKLW
+793 INE

>member
-1 MIDNYSVE
+1 
-9 KRTLPLIPI
+9 
-18 RGIGIFPDTVI
+18 
-29 HFDIGREKS
+29 
-38 INALE
+38 
-43 EAMLEDSD
+43 
-51 IFLTVQKEADID
+51 
-63 SPKEDDFY
+63 
-71 EVGVISKIKQMI
+71 EVGVICKIKQMI

-91 VLVEGINRAKISS
+91 VLVEGINRAKIAS
-104 INQEEPYFEV
+104 ISQEAPYFEV
-114 NLDEYIYNYT
+114 DLDEYIYDDS
-124 LNISD
+124 LPMDD

-137 TLENFEEYSYVYT
+137 TLNNFEEYALIYA
-150 KIAPDALLSLKEIKN
+150 KIAPDALISLKEIKN

-180 PEQKQSLL
+180 TNQKQVLL
-188 ELFDPY
+188 EIFDPY
-194 ERLETINAF
+194 KRLESINKLLA
-203 LTKEIKVLEI
+203 KEIKVLQI

-229 KDYYLKEQL
+229 KDYYLKEQM

-246 EDESTEFEVDEY
+246 EDEGTDYEVEEY
-258 LKKISAAHMPKE
+258 LEKVSKAHMPKD

-276 KEISKLLKISS
+276 KEINRLLKISP
-287 SSPDAGVIRTYVDWL
+287 SSPDTGVIRTYVDWL
-302 IDLPWDKKTKDN
+302 LDLPWNKKTKDN
-314 TDLKKAREI
+314 MDLGKARAI
-323 LSQDHYGL
+323 LAEDHYGL
-331 EEVKDRILEY
+331 EEVKERILEY
-341 LAVKN
+341 LAVKQ
-346 INKNMKGPILC
+346 IKKDMKGPILC

-372 IARAMN
+372 IARAMD
-378 RKYVRISLGGV
+378 RKYVRISLGGI

-431 LSGDYKGDPAS
+431 LNSDFKGDPAS

-459 YIEAPFN
+459 YIEAPFS
-466 LENVMF
+466 LQNVMF
-472 ITTANSTSTIPEPL
+472 ITTANTTVTIPGPL

-495 SGYTDNEKR
+495 SGYTDVEKR

-511 VKKQVNEHGLK
+511 IKKQLSEHGLN
-522 EEQIKISENAITE
+522 EGQVNISTNAINE
-535 IIERYTRESGVRNL
+535 IIERYTRESGVRSL
-549 ERNIGTLVRKTAVQ
+549 ERNIGKLVRKAAVQ
-563 IVENNKKSVTINSSN
+563 IVEKNRKSISINNLNIKK
-578 LKNYLGIPKY
+578 YLGIPKY
-588 DYDLAYEEDQIGVV
+588 DYDIAYEEDQVGVV
-602 TGLAWTQVGGETLFI
+602 TGLAWTQVGGETLFV

-643 AALSYIKANAEKFN
+643 AALSYIKANAENFN
-657 IDYTLF
+657 IDYQIF
-663 KETDIHIHVPEG
+663 KETDIHVHVPEG

-684 GITMATAVISALTKR
+684 GITMATAIISALTKKP
-699 AVRKD
+699 VRKD

-736 KVVLSTKNK
+736 KVVICSKNK
-745 PDVSKIDPK
+745 ADVSKIDPK
-754 IIRSIEIAYAD
+754 IIRSMEIVYAD
-765 RIEDVVK
+765 KIDDVVK
-772 HALRSEQWKV
+772 EAVR
-782 WKDLNLWFKSW
+782 
-793 INKRKAKLW
+793 

>member
-1 MIDNYSVE
+1 MIENYRIE
-9 KRTLPLIPI
+9 NRTLPLIPI
-18 RGIGIFPDTVI
+18 RGIGIFPNTVI

-51 IFLTVQKEADID
+51 IFLTVQKEADVD
-63 SPKEDDFY
+63 TPKEDDFY
-71 EVGVISKIKQMI
+71 EVGVICKIKQMI

-104 INQEEPYFEV
+104 ITQEEPYFEV
-114 NLDEYIYNYT
+114 VLEEYVYDYEIPF
-124 LNISD
+124 SD

-137 TLENFEEYSYVYT
+137 TLENFEEYSTIYA
-150 KIAPDALLSLKEIKN
+150 KIAPDAVMSLKEIKN

-180 PEQKQSLL
+180 HEQKQSLL
-188 ELFDPY
+188 ELFDPF
-194 ERLETINAF
+194 ERLEAINAI
-203 LTKEIKVLEI
+203 LSKEIKVLEI
-213 ENEISELVKKQ
+213 ENELGEIVRKQ

-258 LKKISAAHMPKE
+258 MKKISAAKMPKE

-276 KEISKLLKISS
+276 KEINKLLKISP

-302 IDLPWDKKTKDN
+302 VDLPWDKKTKDN
-314 TDLKKAREI
+314 TDLKKARAI
-323 LSQDHYGL
+323 LSEDHYGL
-331 EEVKDRILEY
+331 EDVKERIIEY

-346 INKNMKGPILC
+346 INKDMKGPILC

-449 PEQNNTFTDH
+449 PEQNKTFTDH
-459 YIEAPFN
+459 YIEAPFS

-486 LDRMEVIEI
+486 LDRMEVIE
-495 SGYTDNEKR
+495 
-504 NIAEKYL
+504 KYL
-511 VKKQVNEHGLK
+511 VKKQIKEHGLK
-522 EEQIKISENAITE
+522 ENQVNISQNVVTE
-535 IIERYTRESGVRNL
+535 IIEKYTRESGVRNL
-549 ERNIGTLVRKTAVQ
+549 ERNIGTLVRKAAVQ
-563 IVENNKKSVTINSSN
+563 IVENKKKSVTINLNS
-578 LKNYLGIPKY
+578 LKGYLGIPKY
-588 DYDLAYEEDQIGVV
+588 DYDLAFEEDQVGVV
-602 TGLAWTQVGGETLFI
+602 TGLAWTRVGGETLFI

-628 QLTGQLGDVMKESAM
+628 QLTGKLGDVMKESAM
-643 AALSYIKANAEKFN
+643 AALSYIKANADKFD
-657 IDYTLF
+657 IEYSKF

-684 GITMATAVISALTKR
+684 GITMATAILSAMTGR
-699 AVRKD
+699 PARKE

-736 KVVLSTKNK
+736 KVVLSTRNK
-745 PDVSKIDPK
+745 ADVSKIDPK

-772 HALRSEQWKV
+772 EAL
-782 WKDLNLWFKSW
+782 
-793 INKRKAKLW
+793 I

>member
-1 MIDNYSVE
+1 MIENYSVE
-9 KRTLPLIPI
+9 NRTLPLIPI

-51 IFLTVQKEADID
+51 IFLTIQKEADVD

-71 EVGVISKIKQMI
+71 EVGVICKIKQMI

-91 VLVEGINRAKISS
+91 VLVEGINRAKIASMV
-104 INQEEPYFEV
+104 QEDPYFQAA
-114 NLDEYIYNYT
+114 LDEYVYT
-124 LNISD
+124 YSQPLSD

-137 TLENFEEYSYVYT
+137 TLENFEEYSLIYA
-150 KIAPDALLSLKEIKN
+150 KIAPDALISLKEIRN

-188 ELFDPY
+188 EIFDPY
-194 ERLETINAF
+194 ERLEAINAF
-203 LTKEIKVLEI
+203 LSKEIKVLEI
-213 ENEISELVKKQ
+213 ENEISELVRKQ
-224 VSEFQ
+224 VAEFQ

-246 EDESTEFEVDEY
+246 EDEGTEFEVDEY
-258 LKKISAAHMPKE
+258 MKKISDANMPKE

-276 KEISKLLKISS
+276 KEVNKLLKISS
-287 SSPDAGVIRTYVDWL
+287 SSPDAGVIRTYADWL
-302 IDLPWDKKTKDN
+302 IDLPWNKKTKDN
-314 TDLKKAREI
+314 TDLKKARKI
-323 LSQDHYGL
+323 LSEDHYGL
-331 EEVKDRILEY
+331 DEVKERILEY

-431 LSGDYKGDPAS
+431 LAGDYKGDPAS

-449 PEQNNTFTDH
+449 PEQNKTFTDH
-459 YIEAPFN
+459 YIEAPFS

-472 ITTANSTSTIPEPL
+472 ITTANTTSTIPEPL

-495 SGYTDNEKR
+495 SGYTDIEKR

-511 VKKQVNEHGLK
+511 IKKQIKEHGLK
-522 EEQIKISENAITE
+522 EKQVNISQNAINE

-549 ERNIGTLVRKTAVQ
+549 ERNIGKLVRKAAVQ
-563 IVENNKKSVTINSSN
+563 IVENKKKSVTINNGN
-578 LKNYLGIPKY
+578 LKKYLGIPKY
-588 DYDLAYEEDQIGVV
+588 DYDLIYEDDQVGVV

-617 EVNTMKGDGKL
+617 EVNTMKGEGKL

-643 AALSYIKANAEKFN
+643 AALSYIKANAEKFG
-657 IDYTLF
+657 IDYTVF

-684 GITMATAVISALTKR
+684 GITMATAVISALTGR
-699 AVRKD
+699 PVRKD
-704 VAMTGEIT
+704 VAMTGEVT

-745 PDVSKIDPK
+745 PDVSKIEPK
-754 IIRSIEIAYAD
+754 IIRLMEIVYAD

-772 HALRSEQWKV
+772 HAIKMPETVSK
-782 WKDLNLWFKSW
+782 
-793 INKRKAKLW
+793 

>member
-1 MIDNYSVE
+1 MNKNYLIE
-9 KRTLPLIPI
+9 NKKLPLIPI
-18 RGIGIFPDTVI
+18 RGIGIFPNMVI

-51 IFLTVQKEADID
+51 IFLTVQKEPDID

-71 EVGVISKIKQMI
+71 ETGVICRIKQMI

-91 VLVEGINRAKISS
+91 VLVEGLSRAKIVE
-104 INQEEPYFEV
+104 ITQQNPFFEV
-114 NLDEYIYNYT
+114 IVDEYIYE
-124 LNISD
+124 IEFPIED
-129 KLEAMVRL
+129 KLEAIIRL
-137 TLENFEEYSYVYT
+137 SLNMFEEYASIYNKV
-150 KIAPDALLSLKEIKN
+150 APDAVSSLKGIKN
-165 PDKLADVVASYIYLK
+165 PDKLADVLASYIYLK
-180 PEQKQSLL
+180 SEQKQELL
-188 ELFDPY
+188 EIFEPY
-194 ERLETINAF
+194 KRLEQLNKYIA
-203 LTKEIKVLEI
+203 KEIKVLQIEDEI
-213 ENEISELVKKQ
+213 NEQVRKQ

-229 KDYYLKEQL
+229 RDYYLKEQMK
-238 RAIQKELG
+238 AIQKELG
-246 EDESTEFEVDEY
+246 EDESIELEVEEY
-258 LKKISAAHMPKE
+258 LKKIASAKMPKE

-276 KEISKLLKISS
+276 KEIMRLLKISS
-287 SSPDAGVIRTYVDWL
+287 SSPDSGVIKTYVDWL

-314 TDLKKAREI
+314 TNLKKAREI
-323 LSQDHYGL
+323 LAEDHYGL
-331 EEVKDRILEY
+331 EEIKERILEY
-341 LAVKN
+341 LAIKH

-378 RKYVRISLGGV
+378 RKFVRIALGGM

-411 SSIAKVKVN
+411 SSMAKVKVN

-431 LSGDYKGDPAS
+431 LANDFRGDPAS

-459 YIEAPFN
+459 YIEAPFS
-466 LENVMF
+466 LEHVMF
-472 ITTANSTSTIPEPL
+472 ITTANSTATIPGPL
-486 LDRMEVIEI
+486 LDRMEIIEI
-495 SGYTDNEKR
+495 SGYTDEEKS
-504 NIAEKYL
+504 NIADKYL
-511 VKKQVNEHGLK
+511 LKKQIAEHGLTEK
-522 EEQIKISENAITE
+522 QIKISKNAIIE
-535 IIERYTRESGVRNL
+535 ILQKYTRESGVRNL
-549 ERNIGTLVRKTAVQ
+549 ERSIGKLVRKAAVQ
-563 IVENNKKSVTINSSN
+563 IVEHNKKSVTINSMN
-578 LKNYLGIPKY
+578 LKNFLGLPKY
-588 DYDLAYEEDQIGVV
+588 SYEIAYEENQIGVV
-602 TGLAWTQVGGETLFI
+602 TGLAWTSVGGETLFV

-628 QLTGQLGDVMKESAM
+628 QLTGQLGEVMKESAM
-643 AALSYIKANAEKFN
+643 AAISYIKSNNTKYN
-657 IDYTLF
+657 IADKIF

-699 AVRKD
+699 PVRKD

-721 GLKEKLLAAKRAGIK
+721 GLKEKLLAANRAGIK
-736 KVVLSTKNK
+736 KIILCSKNK
-745 PDVSKIDPK
+745 SEVSKIDSK
-754 IIRSIEIAYAD
+754 IIKSLEIVYVD
-765 RIEDVVK
+765 TIDQVV
-772 HALRSEQWKV
+772 SEAMV
-782 WKDLNLWFKSW
+782 
-793 INKRKAKLW
+793 

>member
-71 EVGVISKIKQMI
+71 EVGVICKIKQMI

-114 NLDEYIYNYT
+114 NLDEYIYNYS

-150 KIAPDALLSLKEIKN
+150 KIAPDALISLKEIKD

-276 KEISKLLKISS
+276 KEINKLLKISS

-323 LSQDHYGL
+323 LSRDHYGL
-331 EEVKDRILEY
+331 EEVKERILEY

-411 SSIAKVKVN
+411 SSIAKAKVN

-511 VKKQVNEHGLK
+511 VEKQVKEHGLK
-522 EEQIKISENAITE
+522 ENQIKISENAITE

-549 ERNIGTLVRKTAVQ
+549 ERNIGTLVRKAAVQ
-563 IVENNKKSVTINSSN
+563 IVESNKKSVTINSSN

-588 DYDLAYEEDQIGVV
+588 DYDLAYEEDQVGVV

-745 PDVSKIDPK
+745 SDVSKIDPK

-772 HALRSEQWKV
+772 QALRTI
-782 WKDLNLWFKSW
+782 D
-793 INKRKAKLW
+793 

>member
-1 MIDNYSVE
+1 MIENYSVE
-9 KRTLPLIPI
+9 NRTLPLIPI

-71 EVGVISKIKQMI
+71 EVGVICKIKQMI

-91 VLVEGINRAKISS
+91 VLVEGINRAKIDS
-104 INQEEPYFEV
+104 ITQEEPFFEV
-114 NLDEYIYNYT
+114 DLKEYVYNNPLP
-124 LNISD
+124 LND

-137 TLENFEEYSYVYT
+137 TFENFEEYSLIYT
-150 KIAPDALLSLKEIKN
+150 KIAPDAAISLKEIKN

-180 PEQKQSLL
+180 LEQKQSLL
-188 ELFDPY
+188 ESFDPY
-194 ERLETINAF
+194 ERLEKINAY
-203 LTKEIKVLEI
+203 LSKEIKVLEI
-213 ENEISELVKKQ
+213 ENEISETVKKQ

-258 LKKISAAHMPKE
+258 MKKISAAKMPKE

-276 KEISKLLKISS
+276 KEINKLLKISS

-314 TDLKKAREI
+314 SDLKKARAI
-323 LSQDHYGL
+323 LSEDHFGL
-331 EEVKDRILEY
+331 EDVKERILEY

-346 INKNMKGPILC
+346 INKSMKGPILC

-366 TSIAKS
+366 TSIVKS

-411 SSIAKVKVN
+411 SSIVKSKVN

-449 PEQNNTFTDH
+449 PEQNSTFTDH
-459 YIEAPFN
+459 YIEAPFS

-472 ITTANSTSTIPEPL
+472 ITTANTTSTIPEPL

-495 SGYTDNEKR
+495 SGYTDIEKR
-504 NIAEKYL
+504 NIAENYL
-511 VKKQVNEHGLK
+511 MRKQIQEHGLK
-522 EEQIKISENAITE
+522 EKQINISQNAVTE

-549 ERNIGTLVRKTAVQ
+549 ERNIGTLVRKAAVQ
-563 IVENNKKSVTINSSN
+563 IVENKKKSVTINSSN

-588 DYDLAYEEDQIGVV
+588 DYDLAYDEDQIGVV
-602 TGLAWTQVGGETLFI
+602 TGLAWTQVGGETLFV
-617 EVNTMKGDGKL
+617 EVNTMKGEGKL

-657 IDYTLF
+657 IEYNIF

-699 AVRKD
+699 PVRKD

-712 ITGRVLPIG
+712 ITGRVLSIG

-736 KVVLSTKNK
+736 KIILSTKNK
-745 PDVSKIDPK
+745 PDVSKIDSK
-754 IIRSIEIAYAD
+754 ITRSMEIVYAD

-772 HALRSEQWKV
+772 HALR
-782 WKDLNLWFKSW
+782 
-793 INKRKAKLW
+793 

>member
-1 MIDNYSVE
+1 MIENYSVE
-9 KRTLPLIPI
+9 NRTLPLIPI

-29 HFDIGREKS
+29 HFDIGRERS

-51 IFLTVQKEADID
+51 IFLTVQKEADKD
-63 SPKEDDFY
+63 NPKEEDFY
-71 EVGVISKIKQMI
+71 EVGVICRIKQMI

-91 VLVEGINRAKISS
+91 VLVEGINRAKISA
-104 INQEEPYFEV
+104 ITQEEPYFEV
-114 NLDEYIYNYT
+114 ELEEYIYNYNPP
-124 LNISD
+124 LSD
-129 KLEAMVRL
+129 NLEAMVRL
-137 TLENFEEYSYVYT
+137 TIENFEEYSLIYP
-150 KIAPDALLSLKEIKN
+150 KIAPDAILSLKEIKS

-180 PEQKQSLL
+180 LEQKQKLL

-194 ERLETINAF
+194 ERLESINTI
-203 LTKEIKVLEI
+203 LTKEIQVLEI
-213 ENEISELVKKQ
+213 ENEISEMVKKQ

-258 LKKISAAHMPKE
+258 LEKISASHMPKE

-276 KEISKLLKISS
+276 KEIKKLLKISS

-302 IDLPWDKKTKDN
+302 VDLPWDKKTKDN
-314 TDLKKAREI
+314 TDLKKARKI
-323 LSQDHYGL
+323 LSEDHYGL
-331 EEVKDRILEY
+331 EDVKERILEY
-341 LAVKN
+341 LAVKT
-346 INKNMKGPILC
+346 INKSMKGPILC

-372 IARAMN
+372 IAKAMN

-431 LSGDYKGDPAS
+431 LSGDYKGDPAA

-449 PEQNNTFTDH
+449 PEQNKTFTDH
-459 YIEAPFN
+459 YIEAPFS

-495 SGYTDNEKR
+495 SGYTDVEKR
-504 NIAEKYL
+504 HIAEKYL
-511 VKKQVNEHGLK
+511 LRKQIAEHGLK
-522 EEQIKISENAITE
+522 EDQVRISENAVKE

-549 ERNIGTLVRKTAVQ
+549 ERNVGTLIRKAAVQ
-563 IVENNKKSVTINSSN
+563 IVEKKKKSVTINSN
-578 LKNYLGIPKY
+578 NIKNYLGIPKY

-617 EVNTMKGDGKL
+617 EVNTMRGDGKL
-628 QLTGQLGDVMKESAM
+628 QLTGKLGDVMKESAM
-643 AALSYIKANAEKFN
+643 AALSYIKANAEKFG
-657 IDYTLF
+657 IEYTTF

-699 AVRKD
+699 PVRND

-721 GLKEKLLAAKRAGIK
+721 GLKEKLLAAKRAGTK
-736 KVVLSTKNK
+736 KVVLSTKNM

-754 IIRSIEIAYAD
+754 IIRTLEIVYAD
-765 RIEDVVK
+765 RIEDVIK
-772 HALRSEQWKV
+772 HALRNEQ
-782 WKDLNLWFKSW
+782 
-793 INKRKAKLW
+793 